1 MHSERCVRPGLYLLQ
16 VIFWFIAAVLSQAAA
31 NDLRHP
37 EAPLV
42 QPSQTAAH
50 LSGYRLLRQT
60 LFRYLWIRDR
70 GGWPQLPPQGPVLKM
85 GDVGDEVSRI
95 RRQLKVVGDLSEDT
109 PESEM
114 FDSDMERAVRHFQY
128 RHGLEQDGIVGR
140 KTRAALAVPVEQ
152 RILQLTINLE
162 RWRGL
167 PRDLG
172 GRYIMVNSAAFLL
185 QAHAGDR
192 VPLEMRVI
200 VGRKNLQTPTFS
212 ESMRYLIVNPYWHV
226 PNKIARVD
234 LIPALLRDPG
244 YFSSHHIRVLSSWR
258 EDAMELDPLSVRWSE
273 YLSRRAIPF
282 QLRQDPGPHNA
293 LGRIKFM
300 LPNRYSVYLHDTPS
314 KQLFKHTVRTFSHGC
329 VRVEKP
335 LELANYVLGGGV
347 DGRTPSALESII
359 QQGKTRTILLPRP
372 VPVYV
377 VYMTAWVDPRGKVH
391 FQRDIYQRDQ
401 RLAARMRPDAPASAP
416 GAGVIKASFAST
428 ETGEIS
434 R

>member
-1 MHSERCVRPGLYLLQ
+1 MHSERCVRSGLYLLW
-16 VIFWFIAAVLSQAAA
+16 VACWFIAAAFSQAAA
-31 NDLRHP
+31 DDLRHSQ
-37 EAPLV
+37 AALV
-42 QPSQTAAH
+42 QPSQTAAQ

-70 GGWPQLPPQGPVLKM
+70 GGWPPLSPQGPVLKT
-85 GDVGDEVSRI
+85 GDSGNEVSRI
-95 RRQLKVVGDLSEDT
+95 RRQLQVVGDLSEEE
-109 PESEM
+109 PESEV
-114 FDSDMERAVRHFQY
+114 FDTELERAVRRFQY
-128 RHGLEQDGIVGR
+128 RHGLVQDGIIGR

-162 RWRGL
+162 RWHAL

-172 GRYIMVNSAAFLL
+172 ERYIMVNSAAFLL

-192 VPLEMRVI
+192 APLEMRVI
-200 VGRKNLQTPTFS
+200 VGRKKLQTPTFS
-212 ESMRYLIVNPYWHV
+212 EPMRYLIVNPYWHV

-258 EDAMELDPLSVRWSE
+258 EDAMELDPLSVNWSD
-273 YLSRRAIPF
+273 YLGTRALPF

-314 KQLFKHTVRTFSHGC
+314 KQLFKRSVRAFSHGC

-335 LELANYVLGGGV
+335 MALANYVLGGV
-347 DGRTPSALESII
+347 DGQTTAALESII
-359 QQGKTRTILLPRP
+359 QQGETRTILLPRP
-372 VPVYV
+372 VPVYM

-391 FQRDIYQRDQ
+391 FQRDIYQRDR
-401 RLAARMRPDAPASAP
+401 RLAARLQQGAPVAAP
-416 GAGVIKASFAST
+416 VAGVIKASFAST
-428 ETGEIS
+428 EAGEIS

>member
-1 MHSERCVRPGLYLLQ
+1 MHSERRVRSGLSLLL
-16 VIFWFIAAVLSQAAA
+16 VVCWFIAAVFSQAAA
-31 NDLRHP
+31 DEPRHP
-37 EAPLV
+37 EAQLV
-42 QPSQTAAH
+42 QLSQTAAH
-50 LSGYRLLRQT
+50 LGGYRLLRQT

-70 GGWPQLPPQGPVLKM
+70 GGWLQLPLQGPVLKM

-109 PESEM
+109 PESEV

-172 GRYIMVNSAAFLL
+172 ERYIMVNSAAFLL

-192 VPLEMRVI
+192 APLEMRVI
-200 VGRKNLQTPTFS
+200 VGRKNLQTPTFT

-258 EDAMELDPLSVRWSE
+258 EDAMELDPLSVHWSE

-314 KQLFKHTVRTFSHGC
+314 KQLFKRSVRAFSHGC

-335 LELANYVLGGGV
+335 LELANYVLGGGA
-347 DGRTPSALESII
+347 DERTPSALESII

-377 VYMTAWVDPRGKVH
+377 VYMTAWVDHGGKVH
-391 FQRDIYQRDQ
+391 FQRDIYQRDR
-401 RLAARMRPDAPASAP
+401 RLAARIRPDAPVSAP
-416 GAGVIKASFAST
+416 VAGVIKASFASA
-428 ETGEIS
+428 EAGEITP
-434 R
+434 